1 MSDFISQYQNIIFIV
16 MALTVFVLAIY
27 LGVLFNQ
34 MKKQKL
40 AFERQK
46 KKEAEAALKRELFIL
61 ESIEIITKGVIQDQ
75 CEVSEGVLR
84 IKNLKDQL
92 EYMSMD
98 MDFQVIDQ
106 MYNEIQSFDTLES
119 RSELSKQE
127 RFNQDKKRF
136 AIENE
141 YKDRVVES
149 CRDLLVYV
157 KQNIQRLND
166 SGEATQPYKV

>member
-1 MSDFISQYQNIIFIV
+1 MSSFIANNQLVIFILLGV
-16 MALTVFVLAIY
+16 AVFVLAIY
-27 LGVLFNQ
+27 LGLLLNQ
-34 MKKQKL
+34 VKKQKIAL
-40 AFERQK
+40 ENQRK
-46 KKEAEAALKRELFIL
+46 KAQEAATKRELFIL
-61 ESIEIITKGVIQDQ
+61 ESIEIICKGVIQDQ

-98 MDFQVIDQ
+98 MDLHVFDQ
-106 MYNEIQSFDTLES
+106 MYGEIEQFDILEA

-136 AIENE
+136 AVENE

-149 CRDLLVYV
+149 CRDLLIYV
-157 KQNIQRLND
+157 KQ
-166 SGEATQPYKV
+166 KVSIVQGK

>member
-1 MSDFISQYQNIIFIV
+1 MNDFIASNQILLFIV
-16 MALTVFVLAIY
+16 LCFFIFVLAIY
-27 LGVLFNQ
+27 LGVLLNQ
-34 MKKQKL
+34 VKKQKIAL
-40 AFERQK
+40 ERQK
-46 KKEAEAALKRELFIL
+46 NKASVAALKRELFIL

-84 IKNLKDQL
+84 IKHLKDQL
-92 EYMSMD
+92 DYMSMD

-106 MYNEIQSFDTLES
+106 MFSEIDQFDTLES
-119 RSELSKQE
+119 RSDLTKQE

-149 CRDLLVYV
+149 CRDILVYV
-157 KQNIQRLND
+157 KQKIETIST
-166 SGEATQPYKV
+166 SGKATH